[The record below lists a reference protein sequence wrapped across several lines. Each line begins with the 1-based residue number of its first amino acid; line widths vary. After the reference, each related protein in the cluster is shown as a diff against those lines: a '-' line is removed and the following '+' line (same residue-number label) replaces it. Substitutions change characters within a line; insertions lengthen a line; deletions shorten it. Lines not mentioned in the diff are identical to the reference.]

1 MVTPLMP
8 RQSVPALDVNTVGG
22 DSWSLK
28 EQHPQHFT
36 LVVFYRG
43 YHCPI
48 CKNYLLELNRLADEF
63 AAKGISVLALSSDNE
78 ERATAAK
85 NEWQLPNIT
94 IGYGLTA
101 QQVKDWG
108 LYTSAG
114 KGKTSIGVEEPAVF
128 SEPALYLIRP
138 DGTLYWGNVSTMPFA
153 RPHFK
158 EMLGA
163 VDFVIKND
171 YPARGELI

>member
-22 DSWSLK
+22 DSWSL
-28 EQHPQHFT
+28 EDQYPQNFT
-36 LVVFYRG
+36 MVVFYRG

-48 CKNYLLELNRLADEF
+48 CKNYLVELNRLADEF

-85 NEWQLPNIT
+85 KEWQLPNIT

-114 KGKTSIGVEEPAVF
+114 KGKTSIGVEEPTVF
-128 SEPALYLIRP
+128 SEPAIYLVRP

-163 VDFVIKND
+163 LDFVLKND
-171 YPARGELI
+171 YSARGELI